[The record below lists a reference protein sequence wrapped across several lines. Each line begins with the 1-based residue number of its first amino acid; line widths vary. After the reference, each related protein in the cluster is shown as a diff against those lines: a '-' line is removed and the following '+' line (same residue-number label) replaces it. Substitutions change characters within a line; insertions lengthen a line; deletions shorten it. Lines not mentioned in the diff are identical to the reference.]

1 MYDELDGRLNVY
13 DPTGGRLLRSLP
25 AAAGHWSSPIVVGGR
40 IILPTGGS
48 PANNASSSS
57 LFIYHLPGR

>member
-1 MYDELDGRLNVY
+1 
-13 DPTGGRLLRSLP
+13 
-25 AAAGHWSSPIVVGGR
+25 VVGGR

-48 PANNASSSS
+48 SANDASRSS